1 MKSNIMASKESIYK
15 RMVGLT
21 MRFLLYKMKRR
32 T

>member
-1 MKSNIMASKESIYK
+1 MKSNIMASQEAIYK